1 MKDQLIITRDPTR
14 QSYLSSSSN
23 RELVMLRESISGD
36 GEILPPMIILPGV
49 LLLEQWSTSAG
60 LEGNVLVA
68 L

>member
-36 GEILPPMIILPGV
+36 GEILPPMMVLPGV